1 MRSVAGIAALLAV
14 LSGCKGAPSA
24 VDAYTQAVLKA
35 PVASTGSGID
45 PDLKDNPAAVGAE
58 TKSPDAPSKIITT
71 NGMQVREIVVDPRDA
86 KARIDLLRTLLG
98 ADWLLAGRTVQ
109 DDGVVTYRFIR
120 RDIFRVES
128 DPFGLP
134 DLTGA
139 PKDMAGSKPK

>member
-1 MRSVAGIAALLAV
+1 MRPVAGIAALLAV
-14 LSGCKGAPSA
+14 LSGCKGAASA
-24 VDAYTQAVLKA
+24 PDAYTQAVLQA

-45 PDLKDNPAAVGAE
+45 PDLKDNPAAAGAE
-58 TKSPDAPSKIITT
+58 TKSPAPSSKIITT

-86 KARIDLLRTLLG
+86 KARIDLLRTMLG
-98 ADWLLAGRTVQ
+98 ADWLLAGRTMQ
-109 DDGVVTYRFIR
+109 AGGVVTYKFIR

-139 PKDMAGSKPK
+139 PKDLAGKKPK